1 LGDEEKAQQ
10 FFMEACKRVLLYQ
23 CIIPEFEDSIPKSLR
38 SGLKE
43 VWGMYTK
50 LIGQVVVFSPEMLQG
65 LLEPIKALPNSDN
78 LLASSPLLKLL
89 YTQLRTVM
97 KNPELLNLLL
107 QIVQGIL
114 GKNSNTESDAF
125 KYLVR
130 IVQVSGRELL
140 DKRTVKKSAE
150 D

>member
-1 LGDEEKAQQ
+1 
-10 FFMEACKRVLLYQ
+10 
-23 CIIPEFEDSIPKSLR
+23 
-38 SGLKE
+38 
-43 VWGMYTK
+43 MYTK
-50 LIGQVVVFSPEMLQG
+50 LIGQVVVFSAEMLQG
-65 LLEPIKALPNSDN
+65 LLEPIKALPNSDD

-89 YTQLRTVM
+89 YTQLSTVM
-97 KNPELLNLLL
+97 KTPKLLNLLL

-114 GKNSNTESDAF
+114 GENSNTESDAF